1 MKISVLFENSPG
13 EKKNLE
19 YGHGLSLLV
28 ECDGRKILFDTSSGS
43 GYIRNAMRL
52 GISFSDLDAVVI
64 SHSHYDH
71 ASGFRDLLE
80 EGFEVPSL
88 FVGKGFFERKYKR
101 KGCVYSD
108 LSAGWGMELLSK
120 HSVPLCAIEGT
131 KGIFPSVSLY
141 QGFPRVDLMEKV
153 PESFVKKVGE
163 EMVPDDFSDEIALT
177 LSTGNGLAL
186 VVGCSHPGILN
197 IVNHVERVS
206 GKKVFAIVGGIHL
219 KDEGKERI
227 DHVLECLSGRNI
239 SVLGLC
245 HCTGVETKKAAE
257 KFPGLELTT
266 ISTGD
271 VLFF

>member
-1 MKISVLFENSPG
+1 MKLSVLFENAPG
-13 EKKNLE
+13 ENKSLE
-19 YGHGLSLLV
+19 YGHGLSILI
-28 ECDGRKILFDTSSGS
+28 EFDGRKILFDTASGPAFL
-43 GYIRNAMRL
+43 RNAKRM
-52 GISFSDLDAVVI
+52 GIDLSDLDAVML

-88 FVGKGFFERKYKR
+88 FVGKGFFDKKYKKR
-101 KGCVYSD
+101 GCVYSD
-108 LSAGWGMELLSK
+108 LSAGWGMDLPTRYG
-120 HSVPLCAIEGT
+120 VPLCTIEGT
-131 KGIFPSVSLY
+131 KEISPSVFLF
-141 QGFPRVDLMEKV
+141 QGFSRTDRMESV
-153 PESFVKKVGE
+153 PDSFVKEVDGKIVK
-163 EMVPDDFSDEIALT
+163 DDFSDEIALGV
-177 LSTGNGLAL
+177 STDNGIVL
-186 VVGCSHPGILN
+186 VVGCSHPGIIN

-206 GKKVFAIVGGIHL
+206 GKNVFALIGGIHL

-227 DHVLECLSGRNI
+227 DHVLECLSERNI

-245 HCTGVETKKAAE
+245 HCTGVETKKAAD